1 MTSNQQ
7 IGIREGLKVRFKGG
21 GDAVWTVGLVA
32 NGHVWIAEW
41 NNQNRSAT
49 STIERFWDA
58 FELVENPFEDEP
70 SLDRLIEESLT
81 LDSQWEA
88 VSRPFGGSQFEEDDA
103 LAELHAVGHMGVWN
117 AKKLA
122 EELQSMRQQRDEAV
136 ARHLRT
142 VRINSDLVNQRQDLT
157 IENEDREAVLIR
169 LEDAI
174 DNIDQPGLDAP
185 EWIAKAKGL
194 ARKLVASYQEEN

>member
-1 MTSNQQ
+1 MTDQQ
-7 IGIREGLKVRFKGG
+7 IEVREGLKVRFKFG

-41 NNQNRSAT
+41 NNQSRGAA
-49 STIERFWDA
+49 STIDRFWEA
-58 FELVENPFEDEP
+58 FELVENPFENETP
-70 SLDRLIEESLT
+70 LDRLIQESLT

-103 LAELHAVGHMGVWN
+103 LAELHAVGHMGIWN

-122 EELQSMRQQRDEAV
+122 QELQSAKQQRAEAN
-136 ARHLRT
+136 R
-142 VRINSDLVNQRQDLT
+142 
-157 IENEDREAVLIR
+157 DREAALIR

-194 ARKLVASYQEEN
+194 ARELAASYPKED